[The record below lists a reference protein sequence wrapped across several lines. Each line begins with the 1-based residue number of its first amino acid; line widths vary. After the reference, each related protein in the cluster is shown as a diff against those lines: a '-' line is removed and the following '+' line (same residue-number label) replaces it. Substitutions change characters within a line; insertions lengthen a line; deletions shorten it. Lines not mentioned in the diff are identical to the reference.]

1 MRKIRSTLIIVCVAA
16 ALPLWWRAQ
25 DVFAEVERERRASAL
40 YSQGLSL
47 HLKGRSGEAAS
58 LFRQAVILA
67 PLAVEVYGDLAD
79 AEFRQGHVDEAVET
93 YRRLLAIY
101 PYTYFGGLYREVG
114 FIELRAGRN
123 ADARD
128 DLSRA
133 VNLDPLDWH
142 AHYLL
147 GHAHHRLGD
156 RAAAREAWR
165 RVLDLRPDFQP
176 AHEQIRRLGH

>member
-1 MRKIRSTLIIVCVAA
+1 MRRLRNILIIACMVA

-25 DVFAEVERERRASAL
+25 DVFAEVEREQRASAL

-47 HLKGRSGEAAS
+47 HLKGRSGEAAP
-58 LFRQAVILA
+58 LFRQAIILA

-79 AEFRQGHVDEAVET
+79 AEFRQGHVDAAVET

-123 ADARD
+123 AEARD
-128 DLSRA
+128 DFSRA
-133 VNLDPLDWH
+133 VSLDPLDWH

-147 GHAHHRLGD
+147 GHAHRRLGD

-176 AHEQIRRLGH
+176 ADDQIRRLGN